1 MPLVHLEITHAEL
14 FMQHPNLRIEEIG
27 DLYLLQGTCVIAC
40 PVRNVRPSRGLKRG
54 EKVHQF
60 QTLYVIVS

>member
-27 DLYLLQGTCVIAC
+27 DLFVTRHMCDRL
-40 PVRNVRPSRGLKRG
+40 S
-54 EKVHQF
+54 
-60 QTLYVIVS
+60 S

>member
-14 FMQHPNLRIEEIG
+14 FMQHPNPRIEEIG
-27 DLYLLQGTCVIAC
+27 DLLVTRHICVIAC
-40 PVRNVRPSRGLKRG
+40 PVRNVGPSREKRQG

-60 QTLYVIVS
+60 QTFYVDVS